1 MFRIPVTVSLE
12 KMSYRRRRTQGRRRR
27 NHTDQTANDST
38 DILVVGTEEGPA
50 CIDLTEDGDHDSF
63 VDLTSSQG
71 VNDAS
76 VIVLSPTT
84 FEYSSRSRRRGS
96 VRNTRL
102 LPDVEDDLP
111 PVPFPVESS
120 SQPSL
125 DSTSPTGTKINC
137 PVCMDDHKEIKQ
149 TGRQLYSTTC
159 GHVFC
164 GQCIIEAISTMR
176 SCPTCR
182 QKLTR
187 KQVHPLFI

>member
-1 MFRIPVTVSLE
+1 MLS
-12 KMSYRRRRTQGRRRR
+12 RRRSTRGRQRR
-27 NHTDQTANDST
+27 NEVDQSANDST
-38 DILVVGTEEGPA
+38 DIEVVGIEEGPT

-76 VIVLSPTT
+76 VIMLSPSTS
-84 FEYSSRSRRRGS
+84 EYSSRSHRRSS

-102 LPDVEDDLP
+102 LPDLDDDLP

-120 SQPSL
+120 SQPVL
-125 DSTSPTGTKINC
+125 DPTSPAGTKINC
-137 PVCMDDHKEIKQ
+137 PVCMDDHKEIKL
-149 TGRQLYSTTC
+149 TGRQLYSTKC

-164 GQCIIEAISTMR
+164 GDCIIEAVHAIH